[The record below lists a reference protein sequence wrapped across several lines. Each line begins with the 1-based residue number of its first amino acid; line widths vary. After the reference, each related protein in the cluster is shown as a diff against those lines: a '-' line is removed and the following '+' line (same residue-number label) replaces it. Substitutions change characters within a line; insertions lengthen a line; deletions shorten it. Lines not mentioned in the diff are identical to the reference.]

1 MVVVVVSI
9 GRISRGVIVP
19 VLLCLYIFPFE
30 PICSQIVSKGSRCNE
45 CILALMLHLDLCE
58 SAFNMRDYLPALVS
72 LLKFLIGDACD
83 QQVPKFR
90 VGTDLHHSS

>member
-1 MVVVVVSI
+1 
-9 GRISRGVIVP
+9 
-19 VLLCLYIFPFE
+19 
-30 PICSQIVSKGSRCNE
+30 
-45 CILALMLHLDLCE
+45 LALMLHLDLCE